1 MMPKTEIDYHVYVTC
16 LWMRQKVF
24 LTNWVIQPLSDPPKS
39 IKGMF
44 LIWCIV
50 VFLFSNIPPWSAT
63 DILQMRSDRL
73 AFTKINQDGNT
84 LFIYHYIGGCQII
97 MGQSVRVQM
106 FDSRLESSHKW
117 TMTDRS
123 NFILNK
129 SFQVVRV
136 YVQNRSNEV
145 LANNLATVIP
155 EYVLVRILPEQL

>member
-1 MMPKTEIDYHVYVTC
+1 
-16 LWMRQKVF
+16 
-24 LTNWVIQPLSDPPKS
+24 
-39 IKGMF
+39 
-44 LIWCIV
+44 V

-63 DILQMRSDRL
+63 DILQVRSDRL